1 MLKIIQLSSAP
12 QLLVDDNLGNLIE
25 FDYSKLQHNRN
36 FITTKLA
43 IGDALI
49 LDREKRKS
57 LTYNRLLHMENPT
70 ELEEYFNI
78 NSILHGPEYSKCEIL
93 KYEEGDFFTNHI
105 DTFIFDNHG
114 KGEHKYTCLI
124 FGTFEQ
130 EDGYFEGGELH
141 FKHPSGLYDIKIVP
155 STEVNKNKYVA
166 VIFSIDMYHEVLP
179 IISGTRYILKKP
191 LFTSILVHS
200 FKIEPLQPTLSTQN
214 VDALED
220 GGFQD
225 AWGSSPGDY

>member
-1 MLKIIQLSSAP
+1 MLKIIELSSAP
-12 QLLVDDNLGNLIE
+12 KLLVDDNLGNLID
-25 FDYSKLQHNRN
+25 FDYSKLHHNRN

-57 LTYNRLLHMENPT
+57 LTYNRLLHMKNPT
-70 ELEEYFNI
+70 ELTEYFII
-78 NSILHGPEYSKCEIL
+78 NSILQGAAYLKCEIL
-93 KYEEGDFFTNHI
+93 KYEEGDFFTNHM

-141 FKHPSGLYDIKIVP
+141 FKHPSGLYDIKIDP
-155 STEVNKNKYVA
+155 SIEVNKNKYVA

-179 IISGTRYILKKP
+179 IIRGTRYVLKKP
-191 LFTSILVHS
+191 LFTPTFVDS
-200 FKIEPLQPTLSTQN
+200 FEMEPTQSTQN

-225 AWGSSPGDY
+225 SLGNSPGDY